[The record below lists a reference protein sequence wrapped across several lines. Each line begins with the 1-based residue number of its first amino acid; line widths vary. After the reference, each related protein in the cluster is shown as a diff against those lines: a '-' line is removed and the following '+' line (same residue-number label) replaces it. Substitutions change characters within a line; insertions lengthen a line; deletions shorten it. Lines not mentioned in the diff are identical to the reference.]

1 MSSPLFIASILITV
15 MFFVSGF
22 EKIYFFTLATTKFA
36 KKMSVSLSLAKFSI
50 AAVILLE
57 IFAPLLIT
65 GYTFT
70 QSLALFPFFKLAVM
84 ALLVFTVVATLL
96 YHNPFKG
103 REKYY
108 AFMSNLS
115 TLGGLLALYVAA

>member
-36 KKMSVSLSLAKFSI
+36 KKMSVSLSLFSI